1 MRRLRLTRRLG
12 TGPAVRRHALRVALV
27 ATLLVAVVYVLACLT
42 IDLIVVNRFR
52 NDLNQRLAERLE
64 ALIRA
69 APYQNLGLPGAST
82 RLQPHPSGSGGDL
95 DDAPVLA
102 WWVPTGGAAAVPLD
116 SGSPALPPG
125 EHRVRGPAE
134 ASFGGRTFRLLGAD
148 AAGGRVVVATSTAA
162 LTQRVNILLV
172 AEAALAPVALAGFFV
187 AALVIGRGAAAPV
200 EEARQRQLRFAAD
213 ASHELRTPLSVI
225 EAEVGVAV
233 ASDQDAA
240 SYRAALERIAG
251 ESGRLRRIVDDL
263 LWLARLDTEPGGPPK
278 DLVDL
283 TTVVEACAKR
293 FSALATSRQVAL
305 SVEEATGGQAVVL
318 APAEWLDRLTSVLL
332 DNACRYSGPGGQVL
346 ASVGHHDGH
355 VTLTVDDSGP
365 GIPADE
371 RDRIFERFHRAT
383 AVPGGAGLGLAIAD
397 SVVRATAG
405 RWEVSQAP
413 SGGARMRVE
422 WPRALAEDG

>member
-1 MRRLRLTRRLG
+1 
-12 TGPAVRRHALRVALV
+12 
-27 ATLLVAVVYVLACLT
+27 
-42 IDLIVVNRFR
+42 
-52 NDLNQRLAERLE
+52 
-64 ALIRA
+64 
-69 APYQNLGLPGAST
+69 
-82 RLQPHPSGSGGDL
+82 
-95 DDAPVLA
+95 
-102 WWVPTGGAAAVPLD
+102 
-116 SGSPALPPG
+116 
-125 EHRVRGPAE
+125 
-134 ASFGGRTFRLLGAD
+134 
-148 AAGGRVVVATSTAA
+148 VVVATSTAA
-162 LTQRVNILLV
+162 LNQRVNILLV

-225 EAEVGVAV
+225 EAEVGVGLT
-233 ASDQDAA
+233 SDQDAA

-283 TTVVEACAKR
+283 TTVVEGCAKR
-293 FSALATSRQVAL
+293 FGALATSRQLAL
-305 SVEEATGGQAVVL
+305 SVEGETSGQALVL

-346 ASVGHHDGH
+346 ASVAHRDGH
-355 VTLTVDDSGP
+355 VALTVDDSGP
-365 GIPADE
+365 GIPAE
-371 RDRIFERFHRAT
+371 QRERIFERFHRAT
-383 AVPGGAGLGLAIAD
+383 SAPGGAGLGLAIAD

-405 RWEVSQAP
+405 RWEVGQAP

-422 WPRALAEDG
+422 WPRAEAEDG